1 VYPAVTQWVNVK
13 VRIRKTPE
21 EEELDGVRLDSMR
34 PGVVREVSPSIG
46 AWLIVERYAVPE
58 MRRDAQLHEEDFLG
72 HTERD
77 SSANLSGRPR
87 RRRNDWR

>member
-1 VYPAVTQWVNVK
+1 MYPPVTQWVNVK
-13 VRIRKTPE
+13 VRIRRTPE
-21 EEELDGVRLDSMR
+21 EEELDGVPLDSMR

-77 SSANLSGRPR
+77 SSANLSERPR
-87 RRRNDWR
+87 RRRTDRR

>member
-1 VYPAVTQWVNVK
+1 MK
-13 VRIRKTPE
+13 
-21 EEELDGVRLDSMR
+21 

-46 AWLIVERYAVPE
+46 AWLIVERYAEPE

-72 HTERD
+72 LTERD
-77 SSANLSGRPR
+77 SSANLSEPPR